1 MAEIHP
7 TSIVDENIT
16 LANDVIIG
24 PHCVLR
30 GDITLGAGTH
40 LIGNNYL
47 TGKLTMGKGN
57 LVYPFVC
64 IGFAGQD
71 INYSCDMHEPGIVIG
86 DNNIFREG
94 ATVHRSTQEK
104 PTTIGNDNM
113 FMTTSHVA
121 HDCQIA
127 NKTTIVTDVSLG
139 GHVHVEDEVVVGG
152 GTVVH
157 QFCTLGKGSML
168 AMGVGTSLDILPY
181 FMLTGNNVVASIN
194 VVGMRRSG
202 MPREEIQRRKDIFKL
217 FYRSGKTLEKI
228 VEQLKQAGDEIALE
242 YVQFIENS
250 RRGIVK
256 PINSK
261 RNQRRGAIPA
271 NE

>member
-1 MAEIHP
+1 MPDIHP

-30 GDITLGAGTH
+30 GNITLGAGTR

-47 TGKLTMGKGN
+47 TGKLIMGKGN
-57 LVYPFVC
+57 LVYPFAC

-71 INYSCDMHEPGIVIG
+71 INYSHEMYEPGIVIG
-86 DNNIFREG
+86 DNNVFREG
-94 ATVHRSTQEK
+94 ATVHRSTQKK

-113 FMTTSHVA
+113 FMTTSHVG

-127 NKTTIVTDVSLG
+127 NKTTIVTDASLG
-139 GHVHVEDEVVVGG
+139 GHVHVEDGVVVGG
-152 GTVVH
+152 GTVIH
-157 QFCTLGKGSML
+157 QFCTLGRGAML

-181 FMLTGNNVVASIN
+181 FMLTGNNVVGSIN
-194 VVGMRRSG
+194 VVGMRRNEMSK
-202 MPREEIQRRKDIFKL
+202 EEINRRKEIFKL
-217 FYRSGKTLEKI
+217 FYRSGQTIAKI
-228 VEQLKQAGDEIALE
+228 ANQLKEDGDGIALE

-256 PINSK
+256 PINLK
-261 RNQRRGAIPA
+261 RNQRRGVVPT